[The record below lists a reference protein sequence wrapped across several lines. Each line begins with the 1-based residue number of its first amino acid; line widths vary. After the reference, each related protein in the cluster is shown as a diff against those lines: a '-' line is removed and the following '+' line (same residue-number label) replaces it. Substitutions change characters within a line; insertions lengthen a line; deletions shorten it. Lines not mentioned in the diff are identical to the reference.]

1 MASPLYRGDRSVLHE
16 ASNSPEYVFGE
27 VVTMT
32 RTYNGSAALCL
43 SSAPMRGAAGTG
55 VASGYKVEESKVTQ
69 ERGGM
74 AKLVIKYVT
83 DGEPPQGGQLPAD
96 EVGLDRDKVERAL
109 QEHPNYSGL
118 SEELNTA
125 IKTLLETAEDHSS
138 HADAKALVEADA
150 TANELYLKLRKGFT
164 HYVIYPPVYHETE
177 YSWDPPTGL
186 SVGGVRETPPAGAL
200 TLPTGVD
207 WLREGDKVSF
217 NGTHW
222 QVQRSWLGAPDL
234 DADIYP

>member
-1 MASPLYRGDRSVLHE
+1 MASPLYRGDRSALVE
-16 ASNSPEYVFGE
+16 QPTSPEYVFGE

-32 RTYNGSAALCL
+32 RTYAGSAALCL

-55 VASGYKVEESKVTQ
+55 VASGFKVEESKVSR

-74 AKLVIKYVT
+74 GKLVIKYVT
-83 DGEPPQGGQLPAD
+83 DGQPAQGGQLPPT
-96 EVGLDRDKVERAL
+96 EFGIERDKFERAL

-118 SEELNTA
+118 SEALNTA
-125 IKTLLETAEDHSS
+125 IKTLLETAEGHSE
-138 HADAKALVEADA
+138 HATAKALVVGDA

-164 HYVIYPPVYHETE
+164 HYAIYPPVYRETE

-186 SVGGVRETPPAGAL
+186 SAGGFREDPPDDL
-200 TLPTGVD
+200 LVPPTGVD

-222 QVQRSWLGAPDL
+222 QVQRSWIGGPDL
-234 DADIYP
+234 DPDIFP